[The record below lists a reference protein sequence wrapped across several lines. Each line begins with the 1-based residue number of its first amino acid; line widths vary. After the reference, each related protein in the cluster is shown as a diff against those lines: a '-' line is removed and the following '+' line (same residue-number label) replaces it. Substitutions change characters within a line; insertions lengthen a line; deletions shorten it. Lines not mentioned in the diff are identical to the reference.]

1 MLLLLLLPATE
12 AALRQGGGGGGCGC
26 WCCAALVRLAG
37 AAAAR
42 WYVAGVEAGAAAAA
56 AQAAQAAQAARA
68 ARADRADRADRAG
81 GGKGAPCWWAA
92 RMLIGEACLLTGCF
106 VCAWGCCYSA
116 RGLVLVR
123 PPGAVA
129 VARAQA
135 AAPQASEVDEVIK
148 RVLAIENVSRY
159 VVYNREGV
167 VLRYEGWPASEPDG
181 GYKKCVQ
188 LAGTL
193 STLVH
198 HCSQQCQELLAPPHV
213 RDRCFRCLPCASC
226 SDRPAPPRPAPLR
239 SPAWSRV
246 AQNDVE
252 CLRLKT
258 KQYEMIIAPGA
269 SFTMVA
275 FQENQKKKEAQASA

>member
-1 MLLLLLLPATE
+1 M
-12 AALRQGGGGGGCGC
+12 
-26 WCCAALVRLAG
+26 
-37 AAAAR
+37 
-42 WYVAGVEAGAAAAA
+42 
-56 AQAAQAAQAARA
+56 
-68 ARADRADRADRAG
+68 
-81 GGKGAPCWWAA
+81 
-92 RMLIGEACLLTGCF
+92 
-106 VCAWGCCYSA
+106 
-116 RGLVLVR
+116 
-123 PPGAVA
+123 
-129 VARAQA
+129 
-135 AAPQASEVDEVIK
+135 IK

-159 VVYNREGV
+159 MVYSREGV

-213 RDRCFRCLPCASC
+213 RIEAKPPLCC
-226 SDRPAPPRPAPLR
+226 SPAAALTAPRPR
-239 SPAWSRV
+239 SWPALPRV

-275 FQENQKKKEAQASA
+275 FQESQKKKEAQASA